1 MNDLPPRKETRE
13 VMIGDV
19 GVGGDNPIRVQS
31 MTMGKTDDIQGTIQE
46 IRELEEAGCELA
58 RVAVPDEEAAESLGV
73 IKQNI
78 NIPLIADIHFHHY
91 LGLMAIEQGV
101 DKVRINPGNIQSKER
116 AEEVVKAA
124 KDAGIA
130 MRIGVNS
137 GSLDERLLEKYDYPC
152 ADALVESALEYCD
165 FVESLGFHDII
176 VSMKSSTP
184 ATAYKAYRQFSEQS
198 DIPLHLGVTEAGSRP
213 DGSIKTA
220 VGLGG
225 LLIDGIGDTIR
236 VSLTDDAVEE
246 IPVAYKILQFSGR
259 RVTEPDIV
267 ACPTCGRIEIDLEEV
282 VAEVEERIGDTDLP
296 VRISVLGCV
305 VNGPGEAREADIG
318 IAGGKGVGM
327 LFRDGETIRKV
338 DEDEMVDAL
347 VEEVE
352 RIEAEREEEGE
363 EADSELKGE
372 EAVST

>member
-13 VMIGDV
+13 VMVGDV
-19 GVGGDNPIRVQS
+19 GIGGDNPIRVQS
-31 MTMGKTDDIQGTIQE
+31 MTMGRTEDVQGTIEE
-46 IRELEEAGCELA
+46 IRELEQAGCELA
-58 RVAVPDEEAAESLGV
+58 RVAVPNEEAASVLGI

-78 NIPLIADIHFHHY
+78 NIPLIADIHFHHF
-91 LGLMAIEQGV
+91 LGLQAIEQGV

-116 AEEVVKAA
+116 AEEVVRAA

-137 GSLDERLLEKYDYPC
+137 GSLDEKLLEKYDYPC
-152 ADALVESALEYCD
+152 AEALVESALEYCN
-165 FVESLGFHDII
+165 FVESLGFKDII

-184 ATAYKAYRQFSEQS
+184 ATAYKAYRLFSEQS
-198 DIPLHLGVTEAGSRP
+198 DIPLHLGVTEAGKNP
-213 DGSIKTA
+213 KGAIKTA

-236 VSLTDDAVEE
+236 VSLTDDATEE
-246 IPVAYKILQFSGR
+246 IPVAYQILQFAGR

-282 VAEVEERIGDTDLP
+282 VAEVEERVGDTDLP

-338 DEDEMVDAL
+338 DEEDMVDAL
-347 VEEVE
+347 VEEI
-352 RIEAEREEEGE
+352 RKIEKEREEEGK
-363 EADSELKGE
+363 ELKGE

>member
-1 MNDLPPRKETRE
+1 
-13 VMIGDV
+13 
-19 GVGGDNPIRVQS
+19 
-31 MTMGKTDDIQGTIQE
+31 
-46 IRELEEAGCELA
+46 
-58 RVAVPDEEAAESLGV
+58 EEAAKVLGD
-73 IKQNI
+73 IKAQI
-78 NIPLIADIHFHHY
+78 NIPLIADIHFHHE
-91 LGLMAIEQGV
+91 LGLKAIEQGV
-101 DKVRINPGNIQSKER
+101 DKVRINPGNIQTKER
-116 AEEVVKAA
+116 AKEVVEAA
-124 KDAGIA
+124 NDAGIA

-137 GSLDERLLEKYDYPC
+137 GSLEEYLIEKYDYPC
-152 ADALVESALEYCD
+152 AEALCESALDYCE
-165 FVESLGFHDII
+165 FVESLGFEDII
-176 VSMKSSTP
+176 VSLKSSTP
-184 ATAYKAYRQFSEQS
+184 ATAYKAYRLFSEQS

-236 VSLTDDAVEE
+236 VSLTDDATEE

-327 LFRDGETIRKV
+327 LFKDGETIRKV
-338 DEDEMVDAL
+338 DEEDMVDAL
-347 VEEVE
+347 VEEV
-352 RIEAEREEEGE
+352 RKIEKEREEE
-363 EADSELKGE
+363 DKELKGE
-372 EAVST
+372 EAVSTS